1 MEKGPNSTKSR
12 RRFIKGAAVTVAGAS
27 AAIAASNISRAQ
39 RDTQSVQQ
47 SVRQSEL
54 QSNMLRA
61 QSADTRI
68 GRGIASGLLD
78 EVVAGAEDFEK
89 HMNATAK
96 IKIAPLEKQG
106 DWEKSSL
113 GLASAARSLKRAA
126 EEAIK
131 KGEVEV
137 SAEIVDLHAR
147 QTALL
152 AACHREFR
160 QQVRAAVSP

>member
-1 MEKGPNSTKSR
+1 RAVQLGAPQHPIYTRHLPRRAFAHSAAHARTPGGRLRRHDDPWGILAEVKPRGDESMEKGPKSTKSR

-27 AAIAASNISRAQ
+27 AAIAGSNISRAQ

-89 HMNATAK
+89 HMHATAK
-96 IKIAPLEKQG
+96 LKIVQLEKQ
-106 DWEKSSL
+106 
-113 GLASAARSLKRAA
+113 
-126 EEAIK
+126 
-131 KGEVEV
+131 
-137 SAEIVDLHAR
+137 
-147 QTALL
+147 
-152 AACHREFR
+152 
-160 QQVRAAVSP
+160 